1 MLRHRFLLL
10 LSLLPIFLGDVL
22 FSQNKIPT
30 KTEINKL
37 VQEATNLM
45 KAGKFENSLIKSRI
59 ALKYA
64 IVTKD
69 NNAIASCYNTIAANF
84 DELTEPD
91 KAFFYYQK
99 GLVYANRT
107 NNVQLKNWLNN
118 NLGNIYCFNKKEY
131 TKGIS
136 YYKKSLEYST
146 QTGDTAQIVFTKL
159 NITWAYFDKGLFNE
173 GLPYLKFINKYHD
186 KFGDKSLKG
195 VLNMLNGMNSSY
207 NNELQKANSYF
218 QKAIQLGIEQDFKS
232 DLAFAY
238 LEYSKFLLKNREYEK
253 AYQNLALYNTT
264 NDGVVDEEKL
274 KKVNVAGIN
283 LELDEYKR
291 EIDNIETK
299 YKTRQQALVDK
310 QLKNKQVSVVIISL
324 LLLIIILFYF
334 LFQNSKL
341 KQKNKLKDVQSKI
354 QENIINASV
363 SGQEMERKKIA
374 NFLHDNISAL
384 LSTAGLH
391 LSVFSAKNLLESGEI
406 LKTKAILSEAHDRV
420 RDLSHEL
427 LPSLLTRF
435 GLFYAINDLCEKN
448 SNSSIDFEYS
458 STMETATRYN
468 EDYEM
473 KMYFIIMELSN
484 NIIKHSNAANAFISI
499 EEKNKSL
506 FIHVRD
512 NGKGF
517 DSDEYS
523 TIEGFGLN
531 QIKARINN
539 IGGEITI
546 LSKIKSGTSV
556 QIKAPISY
564 QNIIMP
570 VSLSQ

>member
-1 MLRHRFLLL
+1 MLKDRFLLL
-10 LSLLPIFLGDVL
+10 LLILPVFLGNVL
-22 FSQNKIPT
+22 FSQNKTPS
-30 KTEINKL
+30 KAEINKL
-37 VQEATNLM
+37 VQEATELM
-45 KAGKFENSLIKSRI
+45 KTGKFENSLIKSRI

-64 IVTKD
+64 IATKD

-107 NNVQLKNWLNN
+107 NNEQLKNWLNN
-118 NLGNIYCFNKKEY
+118 NLGNIYCFDKKEY

-136 YYKKSLEYST
+136 YYKKSLEYSMKSK
-146 QTGDTAQIVFTKL
+146 DSAQIVFTKL
-159 NITWAYFDKGLFNE
+159 NITWAYFDKSLFNE
-173 GLPYLKFINKYHD
+173 GLPYLKFINKYQD
-186 KFGDKSLKG
+186 KFGDKSLTG
-195 VLNMLNGMNSSY
+195 VLNMLNGMYSCY
-207 NNELQKANSYF
+207 KNEPKKANSCF
-218 QKAIQLGIEQDFKS
+218 QKAIQLGIEQDYKS

-238 LEYSKFLLKNREYEK
+238 LEYSKFLLKNGEHKK

-264 NDGVVDEEKL
+264 NDAVVDEDKL
-274 KKVNVAGIN
+274 KKVNIAGIN

-299 YKTRQQALVDK
+299 YKTKQQLLLDK

-341 KQKNKLKDVQSKI
+341 KQKNKLKDIKSKI
-354 QENIINASV
+354 QENIINASI
-363 SGQEMERKKIA
+363 SGQELERKKIA
-374 NFLHDNISAL
+374 SFLHDNISAL

-391 LSVFSAKNLLESGEI
+391 LSVFSSKNQLQSEEI
-406 LKTKAILSEAHDRV
+406 LKTKLILREAHDKV

-435 GLFYAINDLCEKN
+435 GLFYALNDLCEKN
-448 SNSSIDFEYS
+448 SNSSISFEYS
-458 STMETATRYN
+458 STIEKTIRYD
-468 EDYEM
+468 EDFEM
-473 KMYFIIMELSN
+473 KIYFIIMELSN
-484 NIIKHSNAANAFISI
+484 NIIKHSNATNAFISV
-499 EEKNKSL
+499 EEKTKSL

-517 DSDEYS
+517 ESDEYNI
-523 TIEGFGLN
+523 IEGFGLN

-546 LSKIKSGTSV
+546 ISKIKAGTSI
-556 QIKAPISY
+556 QIKAPILY
-564 QNIIMP
+564 KNIIMP
-570 VSLSQ
+570 ASQSQ